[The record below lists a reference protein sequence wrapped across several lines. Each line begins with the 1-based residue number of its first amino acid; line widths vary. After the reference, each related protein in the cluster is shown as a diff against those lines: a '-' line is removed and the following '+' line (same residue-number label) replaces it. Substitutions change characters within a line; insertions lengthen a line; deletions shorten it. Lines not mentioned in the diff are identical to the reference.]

1 MTIKRFSLRFNLDN
15 EADRRA
21 WEHLQPVT
29 DSKNKTII
37 SAILIRISPTPPPKI
52 NELASVAATNGAKNG
67 KKRKKPDKTKRN
79 ATNRPKFTPESAK
92 SSKKIRRAFDSPS
105 PF

>member
-37 SAILIRISPTPPPKI
+37 SAINAYFETDGRMETIIRETLKECLKDISVVKTEEAPTEEI
-52 NELASVAATNGAKNG
+52 TEDENILMDSLDLLCNVAL
-67 KKRKKPDKTKRN
+67 R
-79 ATNRPKFTPESAK
+79 
-92 SSKKIRRAFDSPS
+92 
-105 PF
+105 